1 MNHTIA
7 VEQAWLEYRK
17 KLLAFIRARVETSE
31 DAEDI
36 LNDVFSKLLKL
47 ASENNYPGNPAPWLY
62 HVTKNRI
69 VDYYRSKERFEQLPE
84 DLAEEYEKPDA
95 IKAISRCL
103 RPMIQALPENYQQP
117 LMLSEIE
124 GQKYKEV
131 ANELHLTL
139 PAVKSRI
146 LRGRKLLYGSI
157 LACCEIKRD
166 GHGKVMDYEV
176 KSSSSCGDCLG

>member
-1 MNHTIA
+1 MNHTVA
-7 VEQAWLEYRK
+7 VEQAWFEYRK
-17 KLLAFIRARVETSE
+17 KLLAFIRVRVETLE

-36 LNDVFSKLLKL
+36 LAEVFSKLVKI
-47 ASENNYPGNPAPWLY
+47 AGENKYPGNLAPWLY
-62 HVTKNRI
+62 RVTKNSI
-69 VDYYRSKERFEQLPE
+69 VDYYRSKECLEQLPD
-84 DLAEEYEKPDA
+84 DLVEEHEKADA

-103 RPMIQALPENYQQP
+103 LPMIQALPENYQQP

-131 ANELHLTL
+131 ANKLHLTL

-157 LACCEIKRD
+157 FACCEIKCD
-166 GHGKVMDYEV
+166 SHGKVIDYEV
-176 KSSSSCGDCLG
+176 KSASSCGDCLS

>member
-7 VEQAWLEYRK
+7 VEHAWLEYRK
-17 KLLAFIRARVETSE
+17 KLLAFIRAKVETSE

-36 LNDVFSKLLKL
+36 LNDVFSKLVKV
-47 ASENNYPGNPAPWLY
+47 ASENKYPDNLVPWLY

-69 VDYYRSKERFEQLPE
+69 VDYYRSKGRFEQLPE
-84 DLAEEYEKPDA
+84 DLAEDHEKADA
-95 IKAISRCL
+95 IKSISKCML
-103 RPMIQALPENYQQP
+103 PMIQALPENYQQP

-124 GQKYKEV
+124 GQKYIEV

-139 PAVKSRI
+139 SAVKSRI

-157 LACCEIKRD
+157 LACCEIRRD
-166 GHGKVMDYEV
+166 NTGKVIDYEV
-176 KSSSSCGDCLG
+176 KPGSSCGNCGD